1 MRLTKQRTL
10 NVLSRL
16 AEYAGEVTDQT
27 NKIINQIIELS
38 EQINRPDNLQESEEI
53 ERLFLHLFDNIRQL
67 SSKANHVE
75 YAYWEE
81 MIRGLVTK
89 KVELSGELIS
99 NN

>member
-89 KVELSGELIS
+89 KVELSGELIG